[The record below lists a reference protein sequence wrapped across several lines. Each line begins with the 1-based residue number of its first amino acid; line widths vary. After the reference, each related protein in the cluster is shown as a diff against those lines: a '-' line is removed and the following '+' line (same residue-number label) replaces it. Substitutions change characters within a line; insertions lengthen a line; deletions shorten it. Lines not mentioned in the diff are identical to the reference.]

1 MKDVNAALAVRE
13 STAASASHLV
23 LDANEHLDRV
33 ERDWT
38 TDVHLTQ
45 PGLDIYDHFNNLH
58 HWLCYCMMVHFALN
72 KHGTGYVLVAVT
84 AIQWENVVPSIHLVY

>member
-13 STAASASHLV
+13 LTAASANHLV

-58 HWLCYCMMVHFALN
+58 CTPLIMLLYD
-72 KHGTGYVLVAVT
+72 GTFCT
-84 AIQWENVVPSIHLVY
+84 